1 MSVGEMKK
9 ASIIFFVFFIILY
22 MCHNNKNIQSLYSTL
37 PIVREYAE
45 FSNKN
50 SLVINDSELSN
61 KEHKNGF
68 EIKIHDE
75 MKNNNIYRVMYFNNT
90 KVESITYNVDYF
102 MSLFTGNKS
111 YVYSSNGYTEELQ
124 VDSIKGFLESFDP
137 EVDGREF
144 AVCEKLNQKNW
155 FYCENNH

>member
-1 MSVGEMKK
+1 
-9 ASIIFFVFFIILY
+9 
-22 MCHNNKNIQSLYSTL
+22 
-37 PIVREYAE
+37 
-45 FSNKN
+45 
-50 SLVINDSELSN
+50 
-61 KEHKNGF
+61 
-68 EIKIHDE
+68 

-90 KVESITYNVDYF
+90 KVESITYN
-102 MSLFTGNKS
+102 
-111 YVYSSNGYTEELQ
+111 